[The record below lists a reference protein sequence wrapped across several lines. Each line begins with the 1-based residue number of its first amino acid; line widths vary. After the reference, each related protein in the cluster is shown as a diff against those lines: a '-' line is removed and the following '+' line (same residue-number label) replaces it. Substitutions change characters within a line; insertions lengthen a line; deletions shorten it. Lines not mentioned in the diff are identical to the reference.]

1 MPEELKQLLILHLRL
16 DELEDGT
23 EEAKETN
30 KLLEFYYTVAYDFA
44 CDAIDNFHDK
54 ADTAKGRIL
63 LLQLIQNLYDNRML
77 ITDKKNEKL
86 NIFMTSVIR
95 QMQFDDLLEGS

>member
-1 MPEELKQLLILHLRL
+1 MPEELKKLLILHLRL
-16 DELEDGT
+16 DDLEEGT
-23 EEAKETN
+23 EETEETN
-30 KLLEFYYTVAYDFA
+30 TLLEFYYSVAYEFA
-44 CDAIDNFHDK
+44 CGAIDNFESK

-86 NIFMTSVIR
+86 NILMTSVIR